1 MENIGYYNGKFDLIE
16 KMTVPMNDRAMYFGD
31 GVYDATYSVNRTI
44 FALEDH
50 LDRFYNSCRLLEIPA
65 PMPREELKKTLYEC
79 VNKVDDPNQF
89 VYWEA
94 TRGTGIRNHVF
105 PDSPSNLLIYTRPCP
120 MKDLSL
126 RYKLATME
134 DKRFYYCNVKTLNL
148 IPSVLASQRALEK
161 GCDETVFHRGDLV
174 TECAHSNVSIIKDGK
189 FITHQLDCLVTC
201 GNVYTGCLVA
211 LRTALTHIYT
221 LTFQKVFTLCCR
233 EGFPSRTCSSP
244 PRPVP
249 GWGTRPRSTHRRSRA
264 CSRLR
269 SCGRPRATG
278 SRANRRR

>member
-1 MENIGYYNGKFDLIE
+1 M
-16 KMTVPMNDRAMYFGD
+16 
-31 GVYDATYSVNRTI
+31 
-44 FALEDH
+44 
-50 LDRFYNSCRLLEIPA
+50 
-65 PMPREELKKTLYEC
+65 
-79 VNKVDDPNQF
+79 DDPNQF

-189 FITHQLDCLVTC
+189 FITHQLDCLVLPGITRKHLIEIC
-201 GNVYTGCLVA
+201 HEKGIPVEE
-211 LRTALTHIYT
+211 RDYT
-221 LTFQKVFTLCCR
+221 LEELKNADENNSFVLGRLFVCLHASLTVSPSAAKLPKSSKLFRTHTSNVFMTNAVNK
-233 EGFPSRTCSSP
+233 TDN
-244 PRPVP
+244 
-249 GWGTRPRSTHRRSRA
+249 THLQYGCFA
-264 CSRLR
+264 
-269 SCGRPRATG
+269 
-278 SRANRRR
+278 